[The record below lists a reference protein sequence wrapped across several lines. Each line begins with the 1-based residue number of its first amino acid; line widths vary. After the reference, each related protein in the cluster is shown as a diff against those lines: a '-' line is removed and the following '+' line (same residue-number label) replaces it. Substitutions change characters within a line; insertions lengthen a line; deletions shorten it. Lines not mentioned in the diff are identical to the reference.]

1 MLFHINCGRHFSEG
15 ISPSSYVAC
24 MPDLDLSI
32 EMEEFYISANDAHT
46 GAAEMP
52 TLTQTRGPG
61 LGTTGHSGGL
71 VLTATA
77 RIVPDK
83 IPSLIVVIN
92 SLMRIPK

>member
-1 MLFHINCGRHFSEG
+1 MWKALFRRNVYF
-15 ISPSSYVAC
+15 SPSSNVAC
-24 MPDLDLSI
+24 MPDLSI
-32 EMEEFYISANDAHT
+32 EMGESYISANDAHT

-61 LGTTGHSGGL
+61 LGTTGHGGS

>member
-1 MLFHINCGRHFSEG
+1 
-15 ISPSSYVAC
+15 
-24 MPDLDLSI
+24 MPDLSFK
-32 EMEEFYISANDAHT
+32 MGEFYISANDAHT

-52 TLTQTRGPG
+52 TLTQARGPG
-61 LGTTGHSGGL
+61 RGTPATQRRLGPQ
-71 VLTATA
+71 

>member
-1 MLFHINCGRHFSEG
+1 
-15 ISPSSYVAC
+15 
-24 MPDLDLSI
+24 MPDLSI
-32 EMEEFYISANDAHT
+32 EMGESYIPANDAHT

-61 LGTTGHSGGL
+61 LGTTGHGGL